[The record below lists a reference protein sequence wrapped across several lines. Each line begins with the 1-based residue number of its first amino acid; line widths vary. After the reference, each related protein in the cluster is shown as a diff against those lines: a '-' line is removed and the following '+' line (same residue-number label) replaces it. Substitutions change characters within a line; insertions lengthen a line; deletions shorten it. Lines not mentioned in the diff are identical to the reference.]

1 MGARIARLGAERDQ
15 VEAALRDAEPETPS
29 NHDELAALLAD
40 LPDLSEH
47 LREADAD
54 ADTKRL
60 VFDAFDLRVA
70 YDKVGGTVRVAV
82 RLADGVADVLAGPVV
97 QEDIAGGPLR
107 PAAQPETRVCAR
119 SLTEGGLILAA
130 SAQHPPESGR
140 LD

>member
-1 MGARIARLGAERDQ
+1 MES
-15 VEAALRDAEPETPS
+15 ALRDAEPETPS

-47 LREADAD
+47 LREAD

-97 QEDIAGGPLR
+97 QEDIAGARFVPLR
-107 PAAQPETRVCAR
+107 NLRHEYA
-119 SLTEGGLILAA
+119 LAA
-130 SAQHPPESGR
+130 
-140 LD
+140 